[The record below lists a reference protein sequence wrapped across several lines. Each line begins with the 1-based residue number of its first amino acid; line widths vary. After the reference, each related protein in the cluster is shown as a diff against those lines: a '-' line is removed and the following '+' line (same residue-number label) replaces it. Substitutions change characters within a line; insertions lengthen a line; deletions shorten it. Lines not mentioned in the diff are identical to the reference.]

1 MEETWWGRL
10 TDITKSAAR
19 DICGKREKNI
29 KNPWMIGWDN
39 EVMKMRRKIRTAI
52 EKINKVREERN
63 NDDLARERNEVIR
76 ARKEL
81 KNNTRKWEKDW

>member
-1 MEETWWGRL
+1 
-10 TDITKSAAR
+10 
-19 DICGKREKNI
+19 
-29 KNPWMIGWDN
+29 MIGWDN